1 MPSAQVTQSA
11 QVTEIPSAQVT
22 ARPTNGA
29 TVFAS
34 ENGSHGLL
42 SPITENQHLPCALS
56 PRCGELVDRDDK
68 RPVAVVAAALTT
80 GANVTPTA
88 KCPVSTHEDG
98 WNGVKGRGY
107 VLFR

>member
-1 MPSAQVTQSA
+1 MCSKQS
-11 QVTEIPSAQVT
+11 QPVHNELYSPQRTSKHQ
-22 ARPTNGA
+22 TNGA